1 MTRKEYN
8 ELKRSAKTT
17 PGIVVNESHNMFI
30 ASIFRGAKEVDVK
43 AINIVDDYNKRL
55 KSINK
60 MKEKASS
67 YKMR

>member
-1 MTRKEYN
+1 
-8 ELKRSAKTT
+8 
-17 PGIVVNESHNMFI
+17 MFI
-30 ASIFRGAKEVDVK
+30 ASIFHGAKEVDVK

>member
-1 MTRKEYN
+1 
-8 ELKRSAKTT
+8 
-17 PGIVVNESHNMFI
+17 MFI
-30 ASIFRGAKEVDVK
+30 ASIFRGEKEVDVK
-43 AINIVDDYNKRL
+43 VINIVDDYNKRL